1 MVLGVGGEGG
11 GNVGFEKEVGAFEA
25 RQQRALEA
33 KAMSDEIESAERRQ
47 NCTMVQK
54 RKKTQ

>member
-11 GNVGFEKEVGAFEA
+11 GNVGFEKKVGAFG
-25 RQQRALEA
+25 QQRALEA

-54 RKKTQ
+54 WKNTQ